1 MRSSVRAPAFALAAI
16 LTLPSLAHAAPGSD
30 SQFKERVES
39 TESTMTRD
47 QALALLVEAEQLLTT
62 DRAAEAM
69 LAMLEVY
76 IVLESTDGPEAP
88 GVKELRSWLVKALE
102 TIALPDEAKT
112 LRQRGSYV
120 DHPLS
125 VMPSTWFKASG
136 AVATSTMTNDQ
147 ALAAV
152 EQGLGRLERGDVEG
166 LAMLIDA
173 YFAIEQ
179 QQGAESEDAKALRS
193 FLVGLL
199 ETGGFTEEAAN
210 LRLRGSVVEAN
221 SEDVEVYAATWLAII
236 NAEQGGS
243 AVISGIDKSSMK
255 SSGSSGTT
263 TDPGTIDSG
272 TTPDPGTDDP
282 GDDPY
287 KPRIIEKGSPVPS
300 VGIDLGIGSFQPTVG
315 TKGLIWT
322 LGLDVRWTLF
332 RAKFFGMQL
341 GGAGTFG
348 RNRDKRW
355 LTDVWG
361 GIGLLFDFEK
371 VYFVPEFGGG
381 YDGVAGGK
389 KATTEALRWAPA
401 GYYQFGGRLG
411 VRFAERF
418 GLYGRAMR
426 VNRVESVFANETRVR
441 GGFLIYFDKAALDL
455 AFVFTDF
462 ESKSDTDPSARMFG
476 GILGF
481 RI

>member
-173 YFAIEQ
+173 YF
-179 QQGAESEDAKALRS
+179 
-193 FLVGLL
+193 
-199 ETGGFTEEAAN
+199 
-210 LRLRGSVVEAN
+210 
-221 SEDVEVYAATWLAII
+221 
-236 NAEQGGS
+236 
-243 AVISGIDKSSMK
+243 
-255 SSGSSGTT
+255 
-263 TDPGTIDSG
+263 
-272 TTPDPGTDDP
+272 
-282 GDDPY
+282 
-287 KPRIIEKGSPVPS
+287 
-300 VGIDLGIGSFQPTVG
+300 
-315 TKGLIWT
+315 
-322 LGLDVRWTLF
+322 
-332 RAKFFGMQL
+332 
-341 GGAGTFG
+341 
-348 RNRDKRW
+348 
-355 LTDVWG
+355 
-361 GIGLLFDFEK
+361 
-371 VYFVPEFGGG
+371 
-381 YDGVAGGK
+381 
-389 KATTEALRWAPA
+389 
-401 GYYQFGGRLG
+401 
-411 VRFAERF
+411 
-418 GLYGRAMR
+418 
-426 VNRVESVFANETRVR
+426 
-441 GGFLIYFDKAALDL
+441 
-455 AFVFTDF
+455 
-462 ESKSDTDPSARMFG
+462 
-476 GILGF
+476 
-481 RI
+481 